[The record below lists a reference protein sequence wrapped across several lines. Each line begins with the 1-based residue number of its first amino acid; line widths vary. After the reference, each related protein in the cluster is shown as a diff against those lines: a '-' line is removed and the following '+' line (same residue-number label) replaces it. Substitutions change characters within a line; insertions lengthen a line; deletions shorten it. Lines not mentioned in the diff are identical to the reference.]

1 MASELTVNC
10 YLDYLPEDLHDH
22 IDKFVKASYMSD
34 VMTELLSILHDFTF
48 LDENC
53 IASHSINY
61 TNLENNIKYLT
72 IQRNDNILSF
82 ETERTVYVNL
92 PDTISDSDGQELF
105 SDDLSVYIESLAD
118 NKLYKVNY
126 R

>member
-1 MASELTVNC
+1 MTTN
-10 YLDYLPEDLHDH
+10 YFDRLPEELHDH
-22 IDKFVKASYMSD
+22 IDKFLRSSYVSD
-34 VMTELLSILHDFTF
+34 VMTELLSIQHDFTY
-48 LDENC
+48 LDENY

-61 TNLENNIKYLT
+61 SNLEDSIKYLT

-92 PDTISDSDGQELF
+92 PHTISDSNGQELF

-118 NKLYKVNY
+118 HKLYKVY
-126 R
+126 FH